1 MLGWFQA
8 LMPRDERFFDL
19 FARHAQTI
27 VAGAEALR
35 HMLEGGDKVAQ
46 CCQAVIA
53 REREADRI
61 TREVMIAARRTFI
74 TPFDRGDIKDL
85 ITSMDDA
92 IDQMQTTVKMITV
105 FDMRTFTPRMRE
117 IGDAIVAAAA
127 LVAEAMPLLQSI
139 SNQVVRLSA
148 ISEELSQL
156 EGRAEEIHDSG
167 VRELY
172 QLYGSSDPMAFVI
185 GNEVYHN
192 LEQVVD
198 RFDDVADE
206 ISSVVLDHV

>member
-8 LMPRDERFFDL
+8 LLPRDERFFDL
-19 FARHAQTI
+19 FDRHARTI

-35 HMLEGGDKVAQ
+35 RMLEGGDAVVQ

-53 REREADRI
+53 REREADQI
-61 TREVMIAARRTFI
+61 TREVMIAVRRTFI

-92 IDQMQTTVKMITV
+92 IDQMQTAAKVITV
-105 FDMRTFTPRMRE
+105 FDVRAFTPRMRE
-117 IGDAIVAAAA
+117 IGDAIVASAA
-127 LVAEAMPLLQSI
+127 LVAEAMPLLESI
-139 SNQVVRLSA
+139 SDRVGRLSA

-156 EGRAEEIHDSG
+156 EGRTEEIHDNG

-172 QLYGSSDPMAFVI
+172 QQYGASDPMAFIV
-185 GNEVYHN
+185 GSEVYHN

-198 RFDDVADE
+198 RFDDVADQ
-206 ISSVVLDHV
+206 ITSVVLDHV

>member
-8 LMPRDERFFDL
+8 LLPRDERFLEL

-27 VAGAEALR
+27 VAGADALR
-35 HMLEGGDKVAQ
+35 RMLEGGDAVTK
-46 CCQAVIA
+46 CCQTVIA
-53 REREADRI
+53 REREADQI

-92 IDQMQTTVKMITV
+92 IDQMQTTVKVIMV
-105 FDMRTFTPRMRE
+105 FDVRTFTPRMRE
-117 IGDAIVAAAA
+117 IGDAIVACAA
-127 LVAEAMPLLQSI
+127 LVAEAMPLLESI
-139 SNQVVRLSA
+139 SDRVIRLSA

-156 EGRAEEIHDSG
+156 EGRTEEIHDNG

-172 QLYGSSDPMAFVI
+172 QLHGSNDPMAFLI
-185 GNEVYHN
+185 GSEVYHN

-198 RFDDVADE
+198 RFDDVADQ

>member
-8 LMPRDERFFDL
+8 LMPRDERFFEL
-19 FARHAQTI
+19 FRRHAQTI

-35 HMLEGGDKVAQ
+35 RMLEGGEAVAQ

-53 REREADRI
+53 REREADQI
-61 TREVMIAARRTFI
+61 TREVMIAVRRTFI

-92 IDQMQTTVKMITV
+92 IDQMQTTVKVITV
-105 FDMRTFTPRMRE
+105 FDVRAFTPRMRE
-117 IGDAIVAAAA
+117 IGDAIVASAA
-127 LVAEAMPLLQSI
+127 LVAEAMPLLESI
-139 SNQVVRLSA
+139 SDRVARLSA
-148 ISEELSQL
+148 ISEELGQL
-156 EGRAEEIHDSG
+156 EGRTEDIHDAG

-172 QLYGSSDPMAFVI
+172 QLHGANDPMAFLI
-185 GNEVYHN
+185 GSEVYHN

>member
-8 LMPRDERFFDL
+8 LLPRDERFFEL
-19 FARHAQTI
+19 FARHAQAI

-35 HMLEGGDKVAQ
+35 RMLEGGEAVAQ

-53 REREADRI
+53 REREADQI
-61 TREVMIAARRTFI
+61 TREVMIAVRRTFI

-85 ITSMDDA
+85 ITSMDDT
-92 IDQMQTTVKMITV
+92 IDQMQTTAKVITV
-105 FDMRTFTPRMRE
+105 FDVRAFTPRMRE
-117 IGDAIVAAAA
+117 IGDAIVASAA
-127 LVAEAMPLLQSI
+127 LVAEAMPLLESI
-139 SNQVVRLSA
+139 SDRVARLSA
-148 ISEELSQL
+148 ISEELGQL
-156 EGRAEEIHDSG
+156 EGRTEDIRDAG

-172 QLYGSSDPMAFVI
+172 QLHGANDPMAFLI
-185 GNEVYHN
+185 GGEVYHN

>member
-8 LMPRDERFFDL
+8 LLPRDERFFEL

-35 HMLEGGDKVAQ
+35 RMLDGGDAVTK

-53 REREADRI
+53 REREADQI
-61 TREVMIAARRTFI
+61 TREVMIAVRRTFI

-85 ITSMDDA
+85 ITSMDDT
-92 IDQMQTTVKMITV
+92 IDQMQTTVKVITV
-105 FDMRTFTPRMRE
+105 FDVRSFTPRMRE
-117 IGDAIVAAAA
+117 IGDAIVASAA
-127 LVAEAMPLLQSI
+127 LVAEAMPLLASI
-139 SNQVVRLSA
+139 SDQVARLSA

-156 EGRAEEIHDSG
+156 EGRTEEIHDNG

-172 QLYGSSDPMAFVI
+172 QLHGSNDPMAFVI

-198 RFDDVADE
+198 RFDDVADQ

>member
-8 LMPRDERFFDL
+8 LLPRDERFFEL

-27 VAGAEALR
+27 VAGADALR
-35 HMLEGGDKVAQ
+35 RMLDGGDAVTQ

-53 REREADRI
+53 REREADQI

-74 TPFDRGDIKDL
+74 TPFERGDIKDL

-92 IDQMQTTVKMITV
+92 IDQMQTTVKVITV
-105 FDMRTFTPRMRE
+105 FDVRSFTPRMRE

-127 LVAEAMPLLQSI
+127 LVAEAMPLLASI
-139 SNQVVRLSA
+139 NDRVARLSA

-156 EGRAEEIHDSG
+156 EGRAEEIHDNG

-172 QLYGSSDPMAFVI
+172 QLHGSNDVMAFVT
-185 GNEVYHN
+185 GSEVYHN

>member
-8 LMPRDERFFDL
+8 LLPRDERFFEL
-19 FARHAQTI
+19 FDRHARTL
-27 VAGAEALR
+27 VAGADALR
-35 HMLEGGDKVAQ
+35 RMLDGGDAVSQ

-53 REREADRI
+53 REREADHI
-61 TREVMIAARRTFI
+61 TREVMIAVRRTFI

-92 IDQMQTTVKMITV
+92 IDQMQTTVKVITV
-105 FDMRTFTPRMRE
+105 FDVRSFTPRMRE
-117 IGDAIVAAAA
+117 IGDAIVASAA

-139 SNQVVRLSA
+139 SNQVARLSA

-156 EGRAEEIHDSG
+156 EGRSEEIHDNG

-172 QLYGSSDPMAFVI
+172 QQHGASDVMAFVT
-185 GNEVYHN
+185 GSEVYHN

-198 RFDDVADE
+198 RFDDIADE

>member
-8 LMPRDERFFDL
+8 LLPRDERFFDL
-19 FARHAQTI
+19 FAHHARTI
-27 VAGAEALR
+27 VAGADALR
-35 HMLEGGDKVAQ
+35 RMLEGGEAVAQ

-53 REREADRI
+53 REREADQI

-92 IDQMQTTVKMITV
+92 IDQMQTTVKVITV
-105 FDMRTFTPRMRE
+105 FEVRAFTPRMRE
-117 IGDAIVAAAA
+117 IGDAIVACAA
-127 LVAEAMPLLQSI
+127 LVAEAMPLLESI
-139 SNQVVRLSA
+139 SNRVARLSA

-156 EGRAEEIHDSG
+156 EGRTEEIRDG
-167 VRELY
+167 GLRDLY
-172 QLYGSSDPMAFVI
+172 QLHGASDPMAFLI
-185 GNEVYHN
+185 GSEVYHN

>member
-8 LMPRDERFFDL
+8 LLPRDERFFEL

-27 VAGAEALR
+27 VAGADALR
-35 HMLEGGDKVAQ
+35 RMLEGGDAVGK

-53 REREADRI
+53 REREADQI
-61 TREVMIAARRTFI
+61 TREVMIAVRRTFI

-92 IDQMQTTVKMITV
+92 IDQMQTAVKVITV
-105 FDMRTFTPRMRE
+105 FDVRSFTPRMRE
-117 IGDAIVAAAA
+117 IGDAIVASAA
-127 LVAEAMPLLQSI
+127 LVAEAMPLLASI
-139 SNQVVRLSA
+139 SDQVVRLSA
-148 ISEELSQL
+148 ISEDLSQL
-156 EGRAEEIHDSG
+156 EGRTEEIHDNG

-172 QLYGSSDPMAFVI
+172 QQYGSNDPMAFLI
-185 GNEVYHN
+185 GSEVYHN

>member
-8 LMPRDERFFDL
+8 LLPRDERFFEL
-19 FARHAQTI
+19 FDRHARTL
-27 VAGAEALR
+27 VAGADALR
-35 HMLEGGDKVAQ
+35 RMLDGGDAVSQ

-53 REREADRI
+53 REREADQI
-61 TREVMIAARRTFI
+61 TREVMIAVRRTFI

-92 IDQMQTTVKMITV
+92 IDQMQTTVKVITV
-105 FDMRTFTPRMRE
+105 FDVRSFTPRMRE
-117 IGDAIVAAAA
+117 IGDAIVASAA

-139 SNQVVRLSA
+139 SNQVARLSA

-156 EGRAEEIHDSG
+156 EGRSEEIHDNG

-172 QLYGSSDPMAFVI
+172 QQHGASDVMAFVT
-185 GNEVYHN
+185 GSEVYHN

-198 RFDDVADE
+198 RFDDIADE

>member
-8 LMPRDERFFDL
+8 LMPRDERFFEL
-19 FARHAQTI
+19 FRRHAQTI

-35 HMLEGGDKVAQ
+35 RMLEGGEAVAQ

-53 REREADRI
+53 REREADQI
-61 TREVMIAARRTFI
+61 TREVMIAVRRTFI

-92 IDQMQTTVKMITV
+92 IDQMQTTAKVITV
-105 FDMRTFTPRMRE
+105 FDVRAFTPRMRE
-117 IGDAIVAAAA
+117 IGDAIVASAA
-127 LVAEAMPLLQSI
+127 LVAEAMPLLESI
-139 SNQVVRLSA
+139 SDRVVRLSA

-156 EGRAEEIHDSG
+156 EGHTEEIHDNG

-172 QLYGSSDPMAFVI
+172 QLHGSNDPMAFVI
-185 GNEVYHN
+185 GSEVYHN

>member
-8 LMPRDERFFDL
+8 LLPRDERFFEL
-19 FARHAQTI
+19 FDRHAQTI
-27 VAGAEALR
+27 VAGADALR
-35 HMLEGGDKVAQ
+35 HMLEGGDAVAK

-53 REREADRI
+53 REREADQI

-92 IDQMQTTVKMITV
+92 IDQMQTTVKVITV
-105 FDMRTFTPRMRE
+105 FDMRSFTPRMRE
-117 IGDAIVAAAA
+117 IGDAIVASAA
-127 LVAEAMPLLQSI
+127 LVAEAMPLLASI
-139 SNQVVRLSA
+139 NDRVARLSA

-156 EGRAEEIHDSG
+156 EGRTEDIHDNG

-172 QLYGSSDPMAFVI
+172 QQHGSNDPMAFVI
-185 GNEVYHN
+185 GSEVYHN

-198 RFDDVADE
+198 RFDDVADQ

>member
-8 LMPRDERFFDL
+8 LLPRDERFFEL
-19 FARHAQTI
+19 FARHAQTT

-35 HMLEGGDKVAQ
+35 RMLDGGEAVAQ
-46 CCQAVIA
+46 CCQTVIA
-53 REREADRI
+53 REREADQI
-61 TREVMIAARRTFI
+61 TREVMIAVRRVFI
-74 TPFDRGDIKDL
+74 TPFDRLDIKDL

-92 IDQMQTTVKMITV
+92 IDQMQTAVKVITV
-105 FDMRTFTPRMRE
+105 FDVRTFTPRMRE
-117 IGDAIVAAAA
+117 IGDAIVASAA
-127 LVAEAMPLLQSI
+127 LVAEAMPLLESI
-139 SNQVVRLSA
+139 SDQVARLSA

-156 EGRAEEIHDSG
+156 EGRTEEIHDNG

-172 QLYGSSDPMAFVI
+172 QLHGSSDPMAFLI
-185 GNEVYHN
+185 GSEVYHN